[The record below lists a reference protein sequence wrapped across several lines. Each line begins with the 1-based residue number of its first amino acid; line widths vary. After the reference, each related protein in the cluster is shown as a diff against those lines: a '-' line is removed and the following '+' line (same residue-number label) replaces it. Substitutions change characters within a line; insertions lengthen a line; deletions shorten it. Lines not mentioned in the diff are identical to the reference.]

1 MTAPDTPATEER
13 SIWSVRA
20 ERVAQQALDEVIDGI
35 DAIPTVSLL
44 MAVLRAEVGRLDA
57 DDAAELDEAFRYEE
71 DPDADCIC
79 PPDLLERGGYRGN
92 CPAHSLTHRAVIVAR
107 ALSGKD
113 SNDGK

>member
-1 MTAPDTPATEER
+1 MSAPEVTPATEER

-20 ERVAQQALDEVIDGI
+20 ERIAQQALDEVIDGI

-44 MAVLRAEVGRLDA
+44 MAVLRAEVGELDA
-57 DDAAELDEAFRYEE
+57 DDAADLDASFRRDEGDE
-71 DPDADCIC
+71 SDCIC

-92 CPAHSLTHRAVIVAR
+92 CPVHSLTHRAVIVAR

-113 SNDGK
+113 SSDE